1 MINFLKEMKLDAFVL
16 TISKDS
22 AALLETFKVGPHEL
36 HKLNEEQLKAFKQSM
51 TDSFGH

>member
-1 MINFLKEMKLDAFVL
+1 MINFLKEMKLDAFVI

-22 AALLETFKVGPHEL
+22 AALLEAFKVGPHEL

-51 TDSFGH
+51 ID